1 VIDELING
9 CFLSADY
16 KEGREA
22 FMENLYLISRGL
34 LAKPRDQAGTGPR
47 CRLLALS
54 QLVIFFEG
62 RLDGALD
69 L

>member
-1 VIDELING
+1 MAV
-9 CFLSADY
+9 FSARTT
-16 KEGREA
+16 KKGERRLWK
-22 FMENLYLISRGL
+22 NLYLISRGL